1 MAVRHLTDEQIQRC
15 LDRDMS
21 RDSDAVYHL
30 QHCPACQQQLELYR
44 KVYESLQQ
52 DVGFE
57 LAPGFAE
64 SIINRL
70 ATTSEKSSRMSLAG
84 LILLAFG
91 TVAVAGLAFYFLEV
105 KALTEMLASL
115 STVGINFGSSIVE
128 SLKAASA
135 SLGVSM
141 DIMLF
146 TGLILVTFA
155 AIDRILVRY
164 QGSHYCL

>member
-1 MAVRHLTDEQIQRC
+1 MRHLTDEQIQRY
-15 LDRDMS
+15 LDGDMS
-21 RDSDAVYHL
+21 RDSDTTYHL
-30 QHCPACQQQLELYR
+30 QHCPACQRQLELYR

-64 SIINRL
+64 SIMNRL
-70 ATTSEKSSRMSLAG
+70 AATSEKSSRFSLAG

-91 TVAVAGLAFYFLEV
+91 TVALAGLALYFLEV

-128 SLKAASA
+128 SLKAATA

-146 TGLILVTFA
+146 TGLILLTFA

-164 QGSHYCL
+164 RGSHFCL

>member
-1 MAVRHLTDEQIQRC
+1 MAVRHLTDEQIQHY
-15 LDRDMS
+15 LDGNMHRD
-21 RDSDAVYHL
+21 DDATYHL
-30 QHCPACQQQLELYR
+30 QHCPACQRQLELYR

-57 LAPGFAE
+57 LKPGFAE
-64 SIINRL
+64 SVMTRL
-70 ATTSEKSSRMSLAG
+70 AATSEKSSRVSLAG
-84 LILLAFG
+84 LILLVFG
-91 TVAVAGLAFYFLEV
+91 SVAVADLALYFLEV

-128 SLKAASA
+128 SLRAATA

-146 TGLILVTFA
+146 TGLILLTFA
-155 AIDRILVRY
+155 AIDCILVRY
-164 QGSHYCL
+164 RGSHFCL

>member
-15 LDRDMS
+15 LDGGMS
-21 RDSDAVYHL
+21 RDSDETYHL
-30 QHCPACQQQLELYR
+30 RHCPACQQQLELYL

-52 DVGFE
+52 DVGFK
-57 LAPGFAE
+57 LTPGFAE
-64 SIINRL
+64 SVMTRL
-70 ATTSEKSSRMSLAG
+70 AAASEKSSRVSLVS
-84 LILLAFG
+84 LILLVFG
-91 TVAVAGLAFYFLEV
+91 TVALAGLALYFLEV

-128 SLKAASA
+128 SLKAATA

-164 QGSHYCL
+164 RGSHFCL